1 MSLRRLYISSWLTT
15 SILSI
20 QINRILKRKI
30 KDVSKMMPDTSK
42 FIEDQNFDRFRK
54 IKIVAK
60 MV

>member
-1 MSLRRLYISSWLTT
+1 MSLRRLYIASWLTT

-20 QINRILKRKI
+20 PINRILKRKI

>member
-1 MSLRRLYISSWLTT
+1 MSLRRLYIASWLTT

>member
-1 MSLRRLYISSWLTT
+1 MSVRRLYIASWLTT

>member
-1 MSLRRLYISSWLTT
+1 MSLRRLYIASWLTT

-20 QINRILKRKI
+20 QINRILKRTI